1 MKNKNFCATISE
13 TFSTELDALAAK
25 FGIKTKAQ
33 LLSFFVEQTT
43 QNIELKEAQLAQK
56 AKLSK
61 TPLTMRSVNIPYLL
75 ECYICAALQ
84 ENAPIT
90 KQAAQNYVAAQ
101 AQTTRINGET
111 INTILAPYAKE
122 IAAHA
127 AAHNYAESARFVK
140 FLAVLNDINL
150 QSK

>member
-33 LLSFFVEQTT
+33 LLSFLAEQTL
-43 QNIELKEAQLAQK
+43 QNIA
-56 AKLSK
+56 AKDAPRALR
-61 TPLTMRSVNIPYLL
+61 TANVPYLL
-75 ECYICAALQ
+75 ECYICAAL
-84 ENAPIT
+84 NGDAPIS
-90 KQAAQNYVAAQ
+90 KKDAQNYISE
-101 AQTTRINGET
+101 RINTARVNSYT
-111 INTILAPYAKE
+111 IDTVLAPYAKE

-127 AAHNYAESARFVK
+127 AAHNYAENTRFVK